1 MKSPDLP
8 RRITDELVT
17 CPKKHTE
24 FVKGMRMNRMRFA
37 RGVVF
42 AAGLFF
48 LCTTPGSA
56 HAQSATPSPESTAPK
71 PAPVA
76 GTPRVPSK
84 GDDFAGLKFTD
95 EQKEKIQEIH
105 QNFKSRMDVV
115 VKDEKLT
122 ADQRAAM
129 LEGYVRMERGQVYNV
144 LTREQQKEV
153 RERIQAR
160 RVAEQEA
167 KKQSPPK

>member
-1 MKSPDLP
+1 M
-8 RRITDELVT
+8 
-17 CPKKHTE
+17 KKHTE
-24 FVKGMRMNRMRFA
+24 FVKGMRMNRKRFA
-37 RGVVF
+37 TGVAVV
-42 AAGLFF
+42 AGFFF
-48 LCTTPGSA
+48 LCTAPKPARG
-56 HAQSATPSPESTAPK
+56 QSNTPSHESTPPK

-76 GTPRVPSK
+76 RTQRVPSK
-84 GDDFAGLKFTD
+84 GDDFAGLKYTD

-105 QNFKSRMDVV
+105 QNFKSRMDAV

-122 ADQRAAM
+122 ADQRDA
-129 LEGYVRMERGQVYNV
+129 LLGGYVRMERGQVYNV

-153 RERIQAR
+153 RERIRAR

>member
-1 MKSPDLP
+1 MK
-8 RRITDELVT
+8 R
-17 CPKKHTE
+17 HTE
-24 FVKGMRMNRMRFA
+24 FVKGMRMNRKRFA
-37 RGVVF
+37 RGLAV
-42 AAGLFF
+42 AAGFFF
-48 LCTTPGSA
+48 LCTAPEAARG
-56 HAQSATPSPESTAPK
+56 QSNTPSPKSTPPK

-76 GTPRVPSK
+76 RTQTVPSK
-84 GDDFAGLKFTD
+84 GSDFAGLKYTD

-122 ADQRAAM
+122 ADQRNAM
-129 LEGYVRMERGQVYNV
+129 LEGYARMERGQVFNL

-153 RERIQAR
+153 RERIRAR
-160 RVAEQEA
+160 RAAEQEA